1 MAAGNLNVKLFL
13 KQLKDIRQELKK
25 VHWPSRR
32 ELTVF
37 TSVVLAAIFF
47 IGVFFWI
54 LDTGFAGLLRLILR

>member
-1 MAAGNLNVKLFL
+1 MAAGNVNVKLFL